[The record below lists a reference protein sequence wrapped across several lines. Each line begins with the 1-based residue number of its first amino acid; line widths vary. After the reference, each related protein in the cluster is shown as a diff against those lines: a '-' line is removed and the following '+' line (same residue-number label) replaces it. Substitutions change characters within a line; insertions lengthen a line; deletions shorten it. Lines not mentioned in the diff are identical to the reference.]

1 MGRLL
6 IFGAIIVVVALVLG
20 LVGLLLANRKER
32 ATKGLQDS
40 EQRIEELEAS
50 TTSQAAA
57 LQEIRDLAKAEI
69 DLADGQ
75 GDGMW
80 QIVREMA
87 DEALREKKS

>member
-50 TTSQAAA
+50 ATSQAAA

-87 DEALREKKS
+87 DEALRKKKS